1 MNIWK
6 YDFNLHNSA
15 HTGTPAL
22 SAEGSGHR
30 YEDVNE
36 ASSTKRAAPPVR
48 MRGGGGAEFGFD
60 ALDHSVEHRG
70 HADDGAG
77 ENAFFGVSAN
87 DAFRDLEV
95 EPRELGGPLRRGAKS
110 HIESRC
116 DGRRR
121 RRCFP
126 G

>member
-1 MNIWK
+1 M
-6 YDFNLHNSA
+6 
-15 HTGTPAL
+15 PAI
-22 SAEGSGHR
+22 
-30 YEDVNE
+30 DE
-36 ASSTKRAAPPVR
+36 ACRAAGEDE
-48 MRGGGGAEFGFD
+48 GGGGAEFGFD

-95 EPRELGGPLRRGAKS
+95 EPRELGGPLGEGAKS

-116 DGRRR
+116 DGAAAEDAVFPDDIEG
-121 RRCFP
+121 RRCSSP
-126 G
+126 IVV